1 ATRTSRNEDAWPLSE
16 EAASTQRQKK
26 QSWISLAIGA
36 VCLLAALIFNPKSK
50 LVEGLCESSE
60 AVKAVCLFGC
70 LGLLLA
76 AIVAF
81 LFAFTGLLARPS
93 RGRMLGAGD
102 FLGKGPYRRYACGP
116 TVPLL
121 EGIAAS
127 IDTATAHLPA
137 ADRTRASGLVARAR
151 QQAAEGA
158 FHDAVTTAAEA
169 IAIHTRAVESARSDE
184 TIRGPAGTAP
194 RPHT

>member
-1 ATRTSRNEDAWPLSE
+1 
-16 EAASTQRQKK
+16 
-26 QSWISLAIGA
+26 
-36 VCLLAALIFNPKSK
+36 
-50 LVEGLCESSE
+50 
-60 AVKAVCLFGC
+60 
-70 LGLLLA
+70 
-76 AIVAF
+76 
-81 LFAFTGLLARPS
+81 GLLARPS

-184 TIRGPAGTAP
+184 TIRGPAGPGP
-194 RPHT
+194 RPPP